1 MCVQVCSFQ
10 DGSVGVYDLRKRS
23 WDFLTEEAHTET
35 IFDCVF
41 KPDNR
46 DHLATVRS
54 PATTTLYSPKTNHH
68 KPLSSAAGCVLRRCR
83 TTGR

>member
-1 MCVQVCSFQ
+1 M
-10 DGSVGVYDLRKRS
+10 GVYDLRKRS

-54 PATTTLYSPKTNHH
+54 PPPSP
-68 KPLSSAAGCVLRRCR
+68 PPPRPRLAEQGAIASL
-83 TTGR
+83 

>member
-1 MCVQVCSFQ
+1 M
-10 DGSVGVYDLRKRS
+10 GVYDLRKRS

-54 PATTTLYSPKTNHH
+54 TPTPAPLPPITVGH
-68 KPLSSAAGCVLRRCR
+68 KPLSRAAGRVLRRCR

>member
-1 MCVQVCSFQ
+1 MAVVCVQVCSFQ

-46 DHLATVRS
+46 DHLATRCIANDHSVVCNGQ
-54 PATTTLYSPKTNHH
+54 PARY
-68 KPLSSAAGCVLRRCR
+68 
-83 TTGR
+83 